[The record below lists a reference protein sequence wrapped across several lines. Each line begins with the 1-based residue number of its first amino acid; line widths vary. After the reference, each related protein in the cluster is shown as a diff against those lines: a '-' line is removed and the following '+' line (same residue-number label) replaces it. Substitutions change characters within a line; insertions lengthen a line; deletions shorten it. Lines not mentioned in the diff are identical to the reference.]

1 MNTVSLYEIIGLIGV
16 AGYVSAFAAL
26 QLGQIDGN
34 SRWYSLINILNA
46 TLVLISLSEH
56 FNLASALIQIFWIL
70 FGAVGIA
77 LKTWQNTRQPEQTNQ
92 FR

>member
-1 MNTVSLYEIIGLIGV
+1 METISFFQIIGLIGV
-16 AGYVSAFAAL
+16 AGYVSTFAAL

-34 SRWYSLINILNA
+34 SRLYSFANILNA

-70 FGAVGIA
+70 FGAVGLA
-77 LKTWQNTRQPEQTNQ
+77 LKTRQLHQRQLPLK
-92 FR
+92 